1 LVLLYRSHTDAI
13 FIRRNAKS
21 KLKAWG
27 LKLMKKIGKKK
38 AIITVARNL
47 AVTMHRM
54 LITEKPFERT
64 SKKKETLHAA

>member
-1 LVLLYRSHTDAI
+1 
-13 FIRRNAKS
+13 
-21 KLKAWG
+21 
-27 LKLMKKIGKKK
+27 MKKIGKKK